1 MNKKV
6 SIIDYG
12 VGNILSVKRAFE
24 YCGAQVELVNTPEKV
39 IKSDILILPGVGA
52 FKNAMDELTKRNLKD
67 PIIEFSTTNKPM
79 LGICLGMQLLLE
91 KSEEFGKTD
100 GLGIIQG
107 EVVKIEDTTING
119 NYQKIPHVGW
129 NSLKIPNNIDESLWN
144 NTIFNNMNESE
155 NVYFVHSFTA
165 KPTNTENRLADS
177 YYGGRTISAAIKK
190 GNIYGCQ
197 FHPEKSGEVGLQ
209 IITNFL
215 EI

>member
-1 MNKKV
+1 MNRKV

-24 YCGAQVELVNTPEKV
+24 FCGAQVELVNTPEKI
-39 IKSDILILPGVGA
+39 IKSDILVLPGVGA
-52 FKNAMDELTKRNLKD
+52 FKNAMDELIKRNLKD
-67 PIIEFSTTNKPM
+67 SIIEFSTTNKPM

-91 KSEEFGKTD
+91 KSEEFGNTE
-100 GLGIIQG
+100 GLGIIKG

-129 NSLKIPNNIDESLWN
+129 NELEIPDDMDNNLWN
-144 NTIFNNMNESE
+144 NTIFNGIDERKS
-155 NVYFVHSFTA
+155 VYFVHSFTA
-165 KPTNTENRLADS
+165 KPTNSGNRLADS

-190 GNIYGCQ
+190 GNVYGCQ
-197 FHPEKSGEVGLQ
+197 FHPEKSGEIGLQ
-209 IITNFL
+209 IIRNIL

>member
-24 YCGAQVELVNTPEKV
+24 CCGAQVELIDTPEQI
-39 IKSDILILPGVGA
+39 IKSDRLILPGVGA
-52 FKNAMDELTKRNLKD
+52 FKNAMDELIRRKLKD
-67 PIIEFSTTNKPM
+67 SIIEFSTTNKPL

-91 KSEEFGKTD
+91 KSEEFGETD

-107 EVVKIEDTTING
+107 GVVKIENTTTDG
-119 NYQKIPHVGW
+119 NYQKIPHIGW
-129 NSLKIPNNIDESLWN
+129 NSLQFPNNADKSLWN
-144 NTIFNNMNESE
+144 KTIFNGMNSGE

-165 KPTNTENRLADS
+165 KPINIENRLADS
-177 YYGGRTISAAIKK
+177 YYGGRVISAAIKK

-197 FHPEKSGEVGLQ
+197 FHPEKSGGVGLQ
-209 IITNFL
+209 IIKNFL